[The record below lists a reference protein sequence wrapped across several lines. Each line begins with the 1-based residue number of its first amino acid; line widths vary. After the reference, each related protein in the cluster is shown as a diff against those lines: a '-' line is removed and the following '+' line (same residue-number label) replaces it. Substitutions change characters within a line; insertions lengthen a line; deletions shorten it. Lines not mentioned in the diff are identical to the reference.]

1 MIIKRQAVKM
11 AQCLPME
18 SEQAF
23 AAINKFSYFHGLNW
37 IISTPDIKSIYV
49 KAVRIFIWI
58 LHEEMD
64 LII

>member
-1 MIIKRQAVKM
+1 M

-23 AAINKFSYFHGLNW
+23 AAINKSPYFHGLNW
-37 IISTPDIKSIYV
+37 IINTPDIKSINV